1 MTPEVYNKLMSYV
14 SDFGGTI
21 EGALIESQSEVYLD
35 SANASSKSGK
45 RKGGDSLSG
54 SVQRKKGANEHANL
68 TDVIKAKINI
78 KYAFG
83 SSVTPFDSVLSYAT
97 AIGGD
102 KESVDRIV
110 YRVGKQV
117 CVLDPENGNQQFFT
131 GRHRSVSNVQ
141 HFSISPNQKYI
152 CMCESTRQD
161 GKDDLVVTVT
171 AQLSVYSLGNFTRLK
186 TLSHPS
192 KAEFVCASFCGD
204 PKYITALTGEADKQ
218 IIVWHWEKEKVHK
231 TMHISLPITRLR
243 SAPCNNLMLTTSGLG
258 VLKSWFLGPDGAFRP
273 VAMLPV
279 AKESENF
286 IDHCWM
292 SVMIGGLAHKMV
304 ALTDPDSA
312 SSGSYSNGTSTASA
326 LSINH
331 DGALTGGGG
340 GTGTGGSVVSIGAS
354 SSSTTGY
361 VTK

>member
-1 MTPEVYNKLMSYV
+1 MSYV

-21 EGALIESQSEVYLD
+21 EGALIESQSEAHLD
-35 SANASSKSGK
+35 SATASSKSGK
-45 RKGGDSLSG
+45 RKGGQSLSG
-54 SVQRKKGANEHANL
+54 SVQRKKGANELSNL
-68 TDVIKAKINI
+68 TDAIKAKINI

-83 SSVTPFDSVLSYAT
+83 SSATSFDSVLSF
-97 AIGGD
+97 AIANGGD

-117 CVLDPENGNQQFFT
+117 CVLDPEIGNQQFFT
-131 GRHRSVSNVQ
+131 GRHRSVTNVQ
-141 HFSISPNQKYI
+141 HFSISPNQKFI

-161 GKDDLVVTVT
+161 GKDDVTATVT

-186 TLSHPS
+186 TLLHPC
-192 KAEFVCASFCGD
+192 KAEFVCSSFCGD

-286 IDHCWM
+286 IDHCWL
-292 SVMIGGLAHKMV
+292 SVMIGGLPHKMV

-312 SSGSYSNGTSTASA
+312 FMGTHLAGTGSATSLNHGDGTV
-326 LSINH
+326 
-331 DGALTGGGG
+331 TGI
-340 GTGTGGSVVSIGAS
+340 GTGTGGSVVSISAS

-361 VTK
+361 VTAVINIS